1 MIERDEYKD
10 LAFEDFVL
18 GEDYD
23 DFHRRLLELTRVA
36 FQAGWRAALS
46 APNAPGKLYLFK
58 SDRPS
63 GDEPKEHGDE

>member
-1 MIERDEYKD
+1 
-10 LAFEDFVL
+10 
-18 GEDYD
+18 
-23 DFHRRLLELTRVA
+23 VA
-36 FQAGWRAALS
+36 IQAGWRAALS